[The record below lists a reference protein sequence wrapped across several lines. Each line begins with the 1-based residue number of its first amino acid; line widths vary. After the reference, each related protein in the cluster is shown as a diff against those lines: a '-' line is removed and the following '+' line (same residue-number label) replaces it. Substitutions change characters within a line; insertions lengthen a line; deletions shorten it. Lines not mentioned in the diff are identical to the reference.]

1 MSRETESQADQVEY
15 FEERKFNWERNKI
28 GLELRHRYEL
38 YFVTLTFT
46 LLGLAIQSAKHS
58 ESQFTKYFEFTG
70 WFLLLSSGLL
80 GLRMVH
86 ELWLREVGVAEI
98 SNLRLHGRK
107 YESLLKD
114 VTALEL
120 RLRTINWIRATLFVF
135 ALIALMISRGF
146 EIL

>member
-1 MSRETESQADQVEY
+1 MSRESESQADQVEY

-58 ESQFTKYFEFTG
+58 DFQFAKYAEFTG
-70 WFLLLSSGLL
+70 WLLLLSSGLL

-86 ELWLREVGVAEI
+86 QLWLREVGVAEI
-98 SNLRLHGRK
+98 SNLRLHGQK
-107 YESLLKD
+107 CESFLKGI
-114 VTALEL
+114 TAIEL
-120 RLRTINWIRATLFVF
+120 RLRIMNRARVTLFIF
-135 ALIALMISRGF
+135 ALISMMISRGF
-146 EIL
+146 EIF

>member
-1 MSRETESQADQVEY
+1 MSREFESQADQVEY

-58 ESQFTKYFEFTG
+58 NFQLPKYFEFTG
-70 WFLLLSSGLL
+70 WFLLLSCGLL

-86 ELWLREVGVAEI
+86 QLWLREVSVAEI
-98 SNLRLHGRK
+98 LI
-107 YESLLKD
+107 LK
-114 VTALEL
+114 
-120 RLRTINWIRATLFVF
+120 I
-135 ALIALMISRGF
+135 
-146 EIL
+146 

>member
-1 MSRETESQADQVEY
+1 MYKRQ
-15 FEERKFNWERNKI
+15 
-28 GLELRHRYEL
+28 
-38 YFVTLTFT
+38 
-46 LLGLAIQSAKHS
+46 
-58 ESQFTKYFEFTG
+58 QFTKYFEFTG

-86 ELWLREVGVAEI
+86 RLWLREVGVAEI

-107 YESLLKD
+107 YEPLLKD

-120 RLRTINWIRATLFVF
+120 RLRTMNWIRATLFVF
-135 ALIALMISRGF
+135 ALVALMISRSF